1 MAHNRKSIGA
11 ARKQLKSEW
20 NIFQTFKFTPAQQII
35 VDKMLADET
44 NCIILDGLAGT
55 GKSHMAIYSA
65 LRLLQEKKIDKILYV
80 RTVVEAAHS
89 KMGYL
94 KGQIDEKFAPYV
106 AVLEDKLSSMLS
118 AQDIETLKK
127 NNSIE
132 AQPVAFLRGRDFSR
146 TALIF
151 DEAQNAYVN
160 EIFTLLTRCA
170 RESKV
175 FLIADSDQCDLPNGG
190 QQEFAKIKK
199 LFDTPEAVENNIFYH
214 ELKEDDHVMRSPFVK
229 YVTRIYRDYKQSIR
243 PA

>member
-11 ARKQLKSEW
+11 ARKQLKNEW
-20 NIFQTFKFTPAQQII
+20 NIFQSFDFTEPQKII
-35 VDKMLADET
+35 VEKMMDDDT
-44 NCIILDGLAGT
+44 NCIICDGLAGS
-55 GKSHMAIYSA
+55 GKTHMAIYSA
-65 LRLLQEKKIDKILYV
+65 LRLLQAKKIDKILYV

-106 AVLEDKLSSMLS
+106 AVLDDKLSSMLTP
-118 AQDIETLKK
+118 QDIETLKK
-127 NNSIE
+127 SNSVTAE
-132 AQPVAFLRGRDFSR
+132 PVAFLRGRDFSR

-170 RESKV
+170 KESKV

-190 QQEFAKIKK
+190 QQEFAQIKR
-199 LFDTPEAVENNIFYH
+199 LFNTEEAIANHIFYY
-214 ELKEDDHVMRSPFVK
+214 ELKEEAHVMRSPFVK

-243 PA
+243 K